1 MRQGCIHS
9 PHPFNLY
16 SQSVIGEAEIEEIGI
31 KIGGTFASNV
41 SYADDNVLGAESQEG
56 LKD

>member
-1 MRQGCIHS
+1 MRQGFIHS
-9 PHPFNLY
+9 PHPFSVY

-41 SYADDNVLGAESQEG
+41 RYADDTVLCAESQEG
-56 LKD
+56 QKD

>member
-1 MRQGCIHS
+1 MRQCCIHS
-9 PHPFNLY
+9 PHPFNVY
-16 SQSVIGEAEIEEIGI
+16 SQSVIEEAEIEEIGI

-41 SYADDNVLGAESQEG
+41 SYADATVLCAESQKR